1 MKHDDN
7 LNKQPHWRCRLCG
20 HSTPLGEAVCSNP
33 SCGADLGI
41 YGEAVTPGGEETDR
55 TYQKS
60 RDDGAQRQKEEAQW
74 KAEEERQRRENAQQ
88 QKAEEKARKKADRQA
103 HRSGS
108 GPKWLIPALA
118 AALIVALG
126 AGAAVMFLNRDAV
139 DDPTPPRQSDAPG
152 PSESQPGQEE
162 VPSSD
167 ENQPG
172 QPEAPAPGVQKSGVL
187 MEDPNLAD
195 DESQRK
201 DYPVFGFDGAIS
213 REDIVSITFL
223 DSLDRLHGTDWDVSA
238 AQDGSVMAWAD
249 VRGDGMYDL
258 YIGAEG
264 GVEAPEN
271 CYGLFMSYINLESIS
286 FNGAFHTENTT
297 NMQAMFDHCD
307 RLTKLDVGGFNTS
320 HVTTMFGMFYEC
332 GGLQEL
338 DLSGFDTSS
347 VTDMGFL
354 FCECESLTTLD
365 MSGFNTSNVTNMRAM
380 FNGCRAL
387 EVLDVGGFDTSRA
400 TTMRA
405 MFCNCTALRELDVTG
420 FNTSSVTSMSYMFHH
435 CSGLDQL
442 DVSGFDTSNVT
453 DMSYMFYH
461 CSGLDQLNITNF
473 RTSKVTD
480 MSYMFAGV
488 SSGFSLNFSRDTFDT
503 SNVENNE
510 GFMDD
515 GFDWRKIFE

>member
-1 MKHDDN
+1 MNYEDN

-20 HSTPLGEAVCSNP
+20 HRTPFGQAMCSNP

-41 YGEAVTPGGEETDR
+41 YGEAVTPGGEDTDR
-55 TYQKS
+55 AYREP
-60 RDDGAQRQKEEAQW
+60 RDDEAQKREEDARWQKEDAERKSEAERDAQRRKEEA
-74 KAEEERQRRENAQQ
+74 RR
-88 QKAEEKARKKADRQA
+88 QKAEEKAG
-103 HRSGS
+103 RSG
-108 GPKWLIPALA
+108 GGAKRLIPLLVLI
-118 AALIVALG
+118 AALGIG
-126 AGAAVMFLNRDAV
+126 AGAMFLNRDAGEAPV
-139 DDPTPPRQSDAPG
+139 PPQQSNAPAPG
-152 PSESQPGQEE
+152 PDESQPGREE
-162 VPSSD
+162 APGSD
-167 ENQPG
+167 ENPPG
-172 QPEAPAPGVQKSGVL
+172 QPESPVPGVQKSGVL
-187 MEDPNLAD
+187 MDDPNLAG

-201 DYPVFGFDGAIS
+201 YYPVFGFDGAIS

-223 DSLDRLHGTDWDVSA
+223 DSLDRLHGTNRDVST
-238 AQDGSVMAWAD
+238 AQDGSVMAWVD

-297 NMQAMFDHCD
+297 SMQAMFDHCD
-307 RLTKLDVGGFNTS
+307 RLTKLDVSGFDTS
-320 HVTTMFGMFYEC
+320 RVTTMFGMFYEC
-332 GGLQEL
+332 GSLQEL
-338 DLSGFDTSS
+338 DLSGFDTSN

-354 FCECESLTTLD
+354 FCECESLTSLD
-365 MSGFNTSNVTNMRAM
+365 VSSFDTSNVTNMRAV

-400 TTMRA
+400 DTMRA
-405 MFCNCTALRELDVTG
+405 MFCNCTALRELNLTG
-420 FNTSSVTSMSYMFHH
+420 FDTSNVTSMSYMFYQ
-435 CSGLDQL
+435 CSGLAQL
-442 DVSGFDTSNVT
+442 D
-453 DMSYMFYH
+453 
-461 CSGLDQLNITNF
+461 ITNF

-488 SSGFSLNFSRDTFDT
+488 DSGFSLNFSRDTFDT

-515 GFDWRKIFE
+515 GFDWKKMFE